1 MPQVK
6 IWYQVHC
13 QCEDILKVHSPATV
27 INHQYSEHDSL
38 KYVFKTQI
46 WSEET
51 EEVMELTTWSL
62 WFVVI
67 PTQSR
72 VMSI

>member
-46 WSEET
+46 
-51 EEVMELTTWSL
+51 
-62 WFVVI
+62 
-67 PTQSR
+67 
-72 VMSI
+72 